1 MSEYRE
7 PSVPYDIGFEDL
19 EIIEK
24 LLKTRKL
31 TDRQKQ
37 AVKNLLQEHYS
48 RD

>member
-1 MSEYRE
+1 MSKYRE
-7 PSVPYDIGFEDL
+7 PSVPYDVDFDDL

-24 LLKTRKL
+24 LLKTKKL

-37 AVKNLLQEHYS
+37 ADKNLLKDHYS

>member
-1 MSEYRE
+1 MSKYRE
-7 PSVPYDIGFEDL
+7 PSVPYDVDFDDL

-24 LLKTRKL
+24 LLKTKKL

-37 AVKNLLQEHYS
+37 AVKNLLKEHYS

>member
-1 MSEYRE
+1 MSRYRE
-7 PSVPYDIGFEDL
+7 QNVPYDISFEDL
-19 EIIEK
+19 EIVEK

-37 AVKNLLQEHYS
+37 AVKNLLKEHYS

>member
-1 MSEYRE
+1 MSKYRE
-7 PSVPYDIGFEDL
+7 QTTPYDIGFEDL

-37 AVKNLLQEHYS
+37 AVKNLLKEHYS